1 MDQVEKRIFTTEF
14 YFLTTYIQNSF
25 EHKEEQDRSHLI
37 DVRNDFVF
45 EKQVQNQVFTENFEI
60 VLLNKSQLFVK
71 KT

>member
-1 MDQVEKRIFTTEF
+1 M
-14 YFLTTYIQNSF
+14 YIQNSF
-25 EHKEEQDRSHLI
+25 GHKEGQDRSHLI